1 MDTRVTETHITEGEG
16 DHRAPH
22 SPKNAPDTPSD
33 NIQVAV
39 AKIQA
44 SGSEFLLENEAQR
57 ILREMLQTD
66 QKAWGFKVY
75 RLTYKDNS
83 KWKES
88 IGKLDTE
95 ARKNLK
101 KSGPEGDTLI
111 EKLNWAV
118 EDDKE
123 KWDGASFAHVRD
135 HFKKLID
142 IEKPTNKSAARYV
155 VCIAVDDECLE
166 SAFLDGQLKVDN
178 PPLRQ
183 WPFIKALDVDF
194 DEEKAR
200 RERLEKEQGYREYLQ
215 SCQGDGKEITE
226 NQWIYEHDE
235 PIKVGYLKVPLP
247 LVVPALYHRLDEGFD
262 EVYRCGSKPPKI
274 WVV

>member
-83 KWKES
+83 KWKEF

-215 SCQGDGKEITE
+215 SCQGD
-226 NQWIYEHDE
+226 
-235 PIKVGYLKVPLP
+235 
-247 LVVPALYHRLDEGFD
+247 VPALYHRLDEGFD